1 MSEEIIYLTN
11 ARLSFP
17 HLVEPRASVDN
28 PAAPKKYSADF
39 IVEQTNPGFAQFMQR
54 YAEMAAAK
62 WGEHANQVMQLIQ
75 ADRKLR
81 CYGSGLEKIDK
92 KSFKPYAGYENMVF
106 IAANKDQ
113 MPQMIQADGKP
124 VEAGNVMAYQALAR
138 KMYGGCYVNVA
149 LKPWLQENK
158 HGRGVRCDLVA
169 IQFARDGE
177 AFGEGVADASGMFAP
192 VAAGPAGVPTPGGM
206 PFPTIPGLPSFLN

>member
-1 MSEEIIYLTN
+1 MEEIIYLTN

-17 HLVEPRASVDN
+17 HLVEPRASTDN

-39 IVEQTNPGFAQFMQR
+39 IIEPSNPGFAQFMQR
-54 YAEMAAAK
+54 YQEMAVAK

-81 CYGSGLEKIDK
+81 CYGSGAEKIDK
-92 KSFKPYAGYENMVF
+92 KSFQPYSGYAGMVF
-106 IAANKDQ
+106 VAANKDQ

-169 IQFARDGE
+169 LQFAKDGE

-192 VAAGPAGVPTPGGM
+192 VVAAAFGAATPNGLPG
-206 PFPTIPGLPSFLN
+206 IPGLPSFLN